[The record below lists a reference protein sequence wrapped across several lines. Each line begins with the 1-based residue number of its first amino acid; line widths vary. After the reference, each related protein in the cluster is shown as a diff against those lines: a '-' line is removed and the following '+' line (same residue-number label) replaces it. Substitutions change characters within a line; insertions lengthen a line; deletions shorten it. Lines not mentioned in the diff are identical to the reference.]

1 MAGLNGAGALG
12 ALARRQ
18 YAALAAMRWQMF
30 NNSLRSSRSGIELG
44 ARTIG
49 FFMYS
54 FLGLSLGLGMGAGAY
69 ALVSRGAWTFLP
81 VLLWVLLGLWQ
92 VIPIGLS
99 SLQEQFDI
107 SGLLRFPVSFGS
119 FFLLHL
125 VFGLADVSTIMG
137 GLCSF
142 AIWVGITVARPGLF
156 AWAALGLGAFAAFNI
171 LLARTIFAW
180 IDRWLA
186 QRRTREII
194 GALFLVLML
203 SMQLLNPALR
213 HTARTPHTRRTGT
226 VNSTS
231 RAVGQPTPAAV
242 SAAQRWLPPGLAT
255 LALERAAESQ
265 PAPALGFLGALGL
278 YLLATGG
285 MLAMRLRA
293 EHRGENLGESQL
305 RKKAAQREGGWR
317 LDGSGPVAAI
327 FEKELHTL
335 MRSMPLLF
343 AIAAP
348 LFMVFVFG
356 GIFRNG
362 ATPGHP
368 FPLVLPLCLAYAL
381 LGFTQLLYNNLG
393 GEGAGIQLYFLSPT
407 PIRTVLAAKNL
418 FHALVFGLDALLVG
432 VLAGLRLG
440 WPDAAVLAATV
451 AWLLFAL
458 PVHLAAGNIFSL
470 TMPYRRNLGRI
481 SRQRGSQAS
490 ALLSLGVQI
499 LVLGVG
505 LAVFGLCSRG
515 GRLWLA
521 TPVFLAMAGAAA
533 VAWRHGLR
541 ATDALAN
548 QRRDSLIATLA
559 KTD

>member
-30 NNSLRSSRSGIELG
+30 NNSLRSSRGGIETG

-81 VLLWVLLGLWQ
+81 MLLWVLLGLWQ

-99 SLQEQFDI
+99 SLQEQFDLG
-107 SGLLRFPVSFGS
+107 GLLRFPVSFGS

-156 AWAALGLGAFAAFNI
+156 AWAALGLGVFAAINI

-213 HTARTPHTRRTGT
+213 HTSHTRRNRHAGA
-226 VNSTS
+226 VSSNPGAVS
-231 RAVGQPTPAAV
+231 RPRPAAA
-242 SAAQRWLPPGLAT
+242 SAVQGWLPPGLAT
-255 LALERAAESQ
+255 LAMERAAEAR
-265 PAPALGFLGALGL
+265 PAPALGFMGALGL
-278 YLLATGG
+278 YLLATASV
-285 MLAMRLRA
+285 LAVRLRA

-305 RKKAAQREGGWR
+305 RKKAARREGRWL
-317 LDGSGPVAAI
+317 LDGSGPIAAV

-348 LFMVFVFG
+348 LFMVFILG
-356 GIFRNG
+356 GVFRNG

-368 FPLVLPLCLAYAL
+368 FPLALPLCLAYAL

-393 GEGAGIQLYFLSPT
+393 GEGAGIQVYFLSPT
-407 PIRTVLAAKNL
+407 PIRTVFAAKNL
-418 FHALVFGLDALLVG
+418 FHALVFGVDALLVS

-440 WPDAAVLAATV
+440 WPDAAVLAATA

-458 PVHLAAGNIFSL
+458 PVHLALGNIFSL

-490 ALLSLGVQI
+490 ALLSMGVQI
-499 LVLGVG
+499 VVLGLG
-505 LAVFGLCSRG
+505 LAVFWLCSLG
-515 GRLWLA
+515 ARLWLA
-521 TPVFLAMAGAAA
+521 TPVFLAMAGAA
-533 VAWRHGLR
+533 VAAWLRGLHNS
-541 ATDALAN
+541 DILAN
-548 QRRDSLIATLA
+548 QRKDALITTLA
-559 KTD
+559 KVD